1 MATFLYRLGRSA
13 YGHRKAVL
21 LAWVLL
27 LAVLG
32 GLAAGF
38 AKGTTT
44 TLTIPGV
51 ESIKAADLLQER
63 FPASGA
69 GGAAARIVFAAPA
82 GESVTDPAAKTAIEK
97 TVAEASKGQNVASV
111 SDPFATQAV
120 SQTAASPTRP

>member
-13 YGHRKAVL
+13 YGHRRAVL

-32 GLAAGF
+32 GIAAGF
-38 AKGTTT
+38 SKGTTT

-63 FPASGA
+63 FPTSGA
-69 GGAAARIVFAAPA
+69 GGVKPLAWGCAGRGLGRRRPTHATALAPRLARRGARPGRGGGVPPA
-82 GESVTDPAAKTAIEK
+82 GGGAGTPA
-97 TVAEASKGQNVASV
+97 
-111 SDPFATQAV
+111 
-120 SQTAASPTRP
+120 